1 MKSSSTLWIALL
13 SSALIFGCS
22 DSGDDSGD
30 GGSGGSGGTAGAG
43 GTAGVDGTGG
53 SGGTAGTGGAGGVGG
68 IDGDFGVV
76 NVDIVPSTNPADGED
91 VYVGD
96 DGVLSTSGGTFW
108 NPADIFVPV
117 TNADDEFGAP
127 TPIDFVA
134 TSSGIIFIGAATN
147 ELQNDGFVN
156 LVEDD
161 SLGFDF
167 RDLSPNGVYDLAI
180 YIYGEA
186 VLGAFTTLEVTSASG
201 VTSAGPSDEPLWT
214 LPGEEGKD
222 YFLLQG
228 LSPYEITPG
237 VYGLTVNN
245 INAEGAILAAQLAR
259 VD

>member
-1 MKSSSTLWIALL
+1 MKWSSTLWIALL
-13 SSALIFGCS
+13 SSVLIFGCS

-30 GGSGGSGGTAGAG
+30 GGSGGSGGTG
-43 GTAGVDGTGG
+43 GTAGMDGTGG
-53 SGGTAGTGGAGGVGG
+53 SGGTAGTGGTGGVGG

-76 NVDIVPSTNPADGED
+76 NVDIVPSANPADGEE

-108 NPADIFVPV
+108 NPADTFGPV

-127 TPIDFVA
+127 TPIDFVV
-134 TSSGIIFIGAATN
+134 TSNAGIIFIGAATN

-156 LVEDD
+156 LIEDD
-161 SLGFDF
+161 SIGFDF
-167 RDLSPNGVYDLAI
+167 RDLSPDGVYDLAI
-180 YIYGEA
+180 YIYGE
-186 VLGAFTTLEVTSASG
+186 VSLDAFTTLDVTSASG
-201 VTSAGPSDEPLWT
+201 ITSAGPSEEPIWS

-222 YFLLQG
+222 YFLFEG